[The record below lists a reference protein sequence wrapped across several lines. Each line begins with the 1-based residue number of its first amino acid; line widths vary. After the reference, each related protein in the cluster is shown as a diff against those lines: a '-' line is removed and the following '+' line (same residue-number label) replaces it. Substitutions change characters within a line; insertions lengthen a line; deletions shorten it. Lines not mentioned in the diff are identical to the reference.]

1 MSENNTEGKPSKTLA
16 LIPLFLALGLIA
28 GVFIGEKISEKGSYN
43 SGTFSTDDSNPSKL
57 VNIIEYIEKNYVDSV
72 SKTQL
77 IDNAL
82 ESILA
87 DLDPHSSY
95 SSPEETRASREQLQG
110 SFQGIGV
117 EFMILRDSLVV
128 LDPIL
133 DGPSMRAG
141 LKPGDRIIE
150 VDGGVVTGDTLTNA
164 LVMGMLKG
172 PGGTKVELK
181 IARKSEPNPLSFQIT
196 RGRIPI
202 ESVVSDYM
210 VDTKTGYVKVVRFAQ
225 STAKDFNLALQRL
238 ENQGA
243 SQFVIDLRSNG
254 GGFLSQAI
262 AMSEEFL
269 ERNDLIVF
277 TDGVHQSKEETF
289 ARRTGS
295 YKDFPLAV
303 LINESSA
310 SASEIVSGA
319 LQDHDRALIVGRRS
333 FGKGLVQNELPLP
346 DESSIRLTI
355 ARYYTPSGRC
365 IQKPYGDDVAYN
377 DDYENRYDSGEL
389 FSKDSIKYADTLK
402 YYTAG
407 NRVVYSGGGITP
419 DLFEPLDTNYS
430 IALLNRVSYSGL
442 VRRFSFDK
450 ADLSR
455 VRVKEKHPSA
465 NLFVESWSMTEAEWS
480 SFVDEIRGED
490 IPFSELDLATSRNEL
505 ELRLKGQ
512 IGKYIYGD
520 EALYRAYNE
529 NDPMMKTALD
539 NINKPL
545 SSLE

>member
-1 MSENNTEGKPSKTLA
+1 MSENNTEKKPSKIVA
-16 LIPLFLALGLIA
+16 LIPLFLALGLIV
-28 GVFIGEKISEKGSYN
+28 GVFIGEKIPQKGSYN
-43 SGTFSTDDSNPSKL
+43 SGVFSTDDSNPTKL
-57 VNIIEYIEKNYVDSV
+57 VNIIDYIEKNYVDSV

-110 SFQGIGV
+110 SFQGIGI

-128 LDPIL
+128 LDPIQ

-150 VDGGVVTGDTLTNA
+150 VDGVVVTGDTLSNE

-172 PGGTKVELK
+172 PGGTKVEIK
-181 IARKSEPNPLSFQIT
+181 VARNSESNPLPFQII

-210 VDTKTGYVKVVRFAQ
+210 IDEKTGYVKVVRFAQ

-238 ENQGA
+238 ESQGA
-243 SQFVIDLRSNG
+243 VQFVVDLRSNG

-277 TDGVHQSKEETF
+277 TDGVHQAKEETF
-289 ARRTGS
+289 SRRTGR

-319 LQDHDRALIVGRRS
+319 LQDHDRALIIGRRS

-365 IQKPYGDDVAYN
+365 IQKPYGDNVAYD
-377 DDYENRYDSGEL
+377 DDYENRFDSGEL
-389 FSKDSIKYADTLK
+389 FSKDSIEYADTVK
-402 YYTAG
+402 YYTSG
-407 NRVVYSGGGITP
+407 DRVVYSGGGITP
-419 DLFEPLDTNYS
+419 DLFEPLDTAYS

-442 VRRFSFDK
+442 IRRYSFDT

-455 VRVKEKHPSA
+455 ETVKGKYPSA
-465 NLFVESWSMTEAEWS
+465 NLFVERWSMTETEWN
-480 SFVDEIRGED
+480 SFVDEIIAEE
-490 IPFSELDLATSRNEL
+490 IPFSDLDLALSRGEL
-505 ELRLKGQ
+505 ELRLKAQ
-512 IGKYIYGD
+512 IGKYIYGA
-520 EALYRAYNE
+520 EALYRVYNE
-529 NDPMMKTALD
+529 NDPMVKTALD
-539 NINKPL
+539 NINKSL
-545 SSLE
+545 SSLD